1 MNEQLEDVIMSHEW
15 DELYDCYDKGSDDKN
30 EIASKME
37 LLKLKLEQ
45 AIAELR
51 K

>member
-1 MNEQLEDVIMSHEW
+1 MNAELEEVIMSHEW
-15 DELYDCYDKGSDDKN
+15 DDVYNLYDSNSDDKN

-37 LLKLKLEQ
+37 LLKLRLEN